1 MRNIFFTLL
10 LSLIFFSSCKEWE
23 PLFSYPYYEPEITLP
38 APPEVNTTIAQLKAL
53 YTKPGTP
60 VKIEQDLV
68 IKGQVI
74 SSDEAGN
81 IYRSLYIQDET
92 GAIEIKI
99 GKSSLYS
106 DYKLGQWIY
115 VKCDGLSLGAYEGM
129 LQLGFE
135 DPSENYETSYID
147 VQMII
152 DQKIIKGKID
162 KPLSPIE
169 VSEAQLSAA
178 IASGGKDP
186 LLGKFISLKGLTYGA
201 KSSYASDKFKRIF
214 CLIYIDPTKD
224 KKAQSNRIFL
234 SKETYGVKTWAMSK
248 NNYLAHLEKGDFN
261 SATVADGSSITQE
274 VKDKLKKYASAVIVS
289 QYFSMGDVP
298 VQIRTSGY
306 SKFADTEIDPLV
318 IGNIN
323 SPSADGKSIDVTG
336 ILTVYRNSAQ
346 FTLIDLQGVKVNN

>member
-1 MRNIFFTLL
+1 MRNIFFTLF

-38 APPEVNTTIAQLKAL
+38 PPPEVNTTIAQLKAL
-53 YTKPGTP
+53 YTTPGKP

-99 GKSSLYS
+99 GKTSLYS

-129 LQLGFE
+129 LQLGLE
-135 DPSENYETSYID
+135 SDSDKYETSYID
-147 VQMII
+147 VQILI
-152 DQKIIKGKID
+152 DQKIIKGEIGKAV
-162 KPLSPIE
+162 KPVIVTEAELNAA
-169 VSEAQLSAA
+169 VSDN
-178 IASGGKDP
+178 KHP
-186 LLGKFISLKGLTYGA
+186 LLGRYISLKGLTYGA
-201 KSSYASDKFKRIF
+201 KSSYSTDKFKRIF
-214 CLIYIDPTKD
+214 CLIYIDPNKD
-224 KKAQSNRIFL
+224 PKDNANRIFL
-234 SKETYGVKTWAMSK
+234 SKETYGVDTWAMSK
-248 NNYLAHLEKGDFN
+248 NNFISRLEKGDFN
-261 SATVADGSSITQE
+261 SAAVADGSPISEE
-274 VKDKLKKYASAVIVS
+274 VKAKLKKYASAVTVS
-289 QYFSMGDVP
+289 QYFSIGDLP

-306 SKFADTEIDPLV
+306 SKFADSKIPSSV

-323 SPSADGKSIDVTG
+323 SIAADGKSIDATG
-336 ILTVYRNSAQ
+336 ILTVYKGSAQ
-346 FTLIDLQGVKVNN
+346 FTLIDLNGVKVNN